1 MNQKINTMTVKKV
14 AMVIRSWKM
23 RLKMQLQQHVKGL
36 QLPVSDGD
44 AAYSVPLSVF
54 SGKQTPNPL
63 LRQWVN
69 HLRTTVRCSNR
80 PSRLST
86 GQLFAYNSV
95 KGTFGY
101 IDPNYFLSGKLTR
114 KSDVYSFGIV
124 LFEVLTGKQ
133 ALDPTFDEDRPSLAV
148 WAQHHFKERRIND
161 IIDHRMVGQISKK
174 CLKAFASIAV
184 QCLHNQPKLRPTMA
198 EVVVKLDSILLRER
212 EHLGSGVDDGRF
224 INKVRYFLKGKA
236 DLVSTIK
243 NDNVEAFH
251 LDSFETIY
259 RGWVDELTY
268 APTKSGV
275 GLAVYVRTRHFG
287 TTKLDLKPEEFNHP
301 NLVKLLGYYLNNQ
314 KLSCVY
320 ERVPGQTLDEL
331 LFGDAGTSLS
341 WCARLKIAVGAAQGL
356 TFLHQKV
363 HPAYRQF
370 KTNCILVDMDG
381 NARLW
386 DFEVNYSFLDPY
398 SYSFEGG
405 AHYAA
410 PEWYRYHADTAKSF
424 LPLDTDSFKR
434 GEHYSFKRGELYVS
448 HGLAM
453 QNEIYSFGVV
463 LLEMLSGMEV
473 HDWNRPL
480 GEENLAKWTAPL
492 LAHEANFGMIMDKQL
507 QDNNLPPKG
516 AFIFA
521 KLVSNCLQ
529 PAQDERPSMET
540 ILQVLRECYE
550 EAV

>member
-1 MNQKINTMTVKKV
+1 
-14 AMVIRSWKM
+14 MVR
-23 RLKMQLQQHVKGL
+23 
-36 QLPVSDGD
+36 
-44 AAYSVPLSVF
+44 
-54 SGKQTPNPL
+54 
-63 LRQWVN
+63 
-69 HLRTTVRCSNR
+69 
-80 PSRLST
+80 
-86 GQLFAYNSV
+86 
-95 KGTFGY
+95 
-101 IDPNYFLSGKLTR
+101 
-114 KSDVYSFGIV
+114 
-124 LFEVLTGKQ
+124 
-133 ALDPTFDEDRPSLAV
+133 
-148 WAQHHFKERRIND
+148 
-161 IIDHRMVGQISKK
+161 QISKK

-331 LFGDAGTSLS
+331 LFG
-341 WCARLKIAVGAAQGL
+341 
-356 TFLHQKV
+356 
-363 HPAYRQF
+363 
-370 KTNCILVDMDG
+370 
-381 NARLW
+381 
-386 DFEVNYSFLDPY
+386 
-398 SYSFEGG
+398 
-405 AHYAA
+405 
-410 PEWYRYHADTAKSF
+410 
-424 LPLDTDSFKR
+424 
-434 GEHYSFKRGELYVS
+434 
-448 HGLAM
+448 GLAM

-473 HDWNRPL
+473 HDWNRPF
-480 GEENLAKWTAPL
+480 GEENLAKWAAPL
-492 LAHEANFGMIMDKQL
+492 LAHEANLGMILDKQL
-507 QDNNLPPKG
+507 LDNNLPPKG